1 MKKIIYSGLSVVFLL
16 LTFVSSAT
24 AKLDVNASVGLRE
37 EYNDNIFLT
46 KTNREDD
53 FITSISPNI
62 SLNYAL
68 SYLDLSLDYGLNFK
82 FFAHHS
88 ELNLTSLTNTQA
100 ASLEHQFRP
109 MKGMFIDISDVY
121 RRVPV
126 DIRNQ
131 VAFDNVFVNM
141 TDSNIFSV
149 SPNFVYPLSSTLETR
164 FGYRYTNIWYKVR
177 EGNNSESNSAFI
189 SILKKLSPSLST
201 GVNYNFVAV
210 QPKKTEAYDQHQ
222 GSVNVMYQRGSDF
235 KVWGEFG
242 RVFINYESDRKI
254 ETNFWDVGSD
264 YSLKISENTSL
275 GAGYSTSFAETDIT
289 GEVRQ
294 LRFRSYYYDPKNP
307 TVIWL
312 LDPYY
317 TYDRYSVSAGA
328 TKEERVDIFFRTGQ
342 RFRISVNPY
351 YTVVKYLEIDRKDK
365 ITGIA
370 ANFYHKLS
378 AKINS
383 SIHGVAE
390 KQKFL
395 PENREYSRYS
405 IGLNLDYR
413 LSKHITTG
421 LGYTY
426 NTRKSNNA
434 DEFHNNIAWI
444 QSTFSF

>member
-1 MKKIIYSGLSVVFLL
+1 MKKIIFIGVYVAVFSFSAL
-16 LTFVSSAT
+16 SSAM
-24 AKLDVNASVGLRE
+24 AKLDIKPALTLRE

-53 FITSISPNI
+53 FITSVSPNI
-62 SLNYAL
+62 RLNYAL

-82 FFAHHS
+82 FFARHS
-88 ELNLTSLTNTQA
+88 ERNLTSLTNTQT
-100 ASLEHQFRP
+100 ASLKHQFRP

-121 RRVPV
+121 GRVPV

-141 TDSNIFSV
+141 TDRNVFSV
-149 SPNFVYPLSSTLETR
+149 SPYFVYPLSSTLETR
-164 FGYRYTNIWYKVR
+164 FGYRYTNVWYKVR

-210 QPKKTEAYDQHQ
+210 QPKETEAYDQHQ
-222 GSVNVMYQRGSDF
+222 GSVNVIYQRGSDF

-242 RVFINYESDRKI
+242 RVFLNYESDRKI

-264 YSLKISENTSL
+264 YSLKISESTSL
-275 GAGYSTSFAETDIT
+275 GAGYSTSFSETDIT

-294 LRFRSYYYDPKNP
+294 LRFGNFYYDPNTSTWNLP
-307 TVIWL
+307 Y
-312 LDPYY
+312 YY

-328 TKEERVDIFFRTGQ
+328 TKKERVDIFFRTGQ
-342 RFRISVNPY
+342 RLRIRVNPY

-365 ITGIA
+365 ITGVA
-370 ANFYHKLS
+370 VDFYHKLS
-378 AKINS
+378 AKIDS
-383 SIHGVAE
+383 SIRGVAE

-395 PENREYSRYS
+395 PENREASRYS
-405 IGLNLDYR
+405 IGLNLDYQ
-413 LSKHITTG
+413 LSKHITAG

-426 NTRKSNNA
+426 NTRRSNNA

-444 QSTFSF
+444 QSRFTF

>member
-1 MKKIIYSGLSVVFLL
+1 MKKVIYSGLSAVFFL
-16 LTFVSSAT
+16 LTFVSLAT

-62 SLNYAL
+62 RLNYAL
-68 SYLDLSLDYGLNFK
+68 SYLDLSLNYGLNFK

-126 DIRNQ
+126 DVRDQ

-141 TDSNIFSV
+141 TDSNVFSV
-149 SPNFVYPLSSTLETR
+149 SPYFVYPLSSTLETR
-164 FGYRYTNIWYKVR
+164 FGYRYTNVWYKVA

-189 SILKKLSPSLST
+189 SIVKKLSPSLST

-222 GSVNVMYQRGSDF
+222 GSVNVIYQRGSDF

-242 RVFINYESDRKI
+242 RVFLNYESDRKI

-264 YSLKISENTSL
+264 YSLKISESTSL
-275 GAGYSTSFAETDIT
+275 GAGYSTSFSETDIT

-294 LRFRSYYYDPKNP
+294 LRFGSYYYNP
-307 TVIWL
+307 NTATGYL
-312 LDPYY
+312 FDPYY

-328 TKEERVDIFFRTGQ
+328 IKKERVDIFFRTGQ
-342 RFRISVNPY
+342 RFRISANPY

-365 ITGIA
+365 ITGVAID
-370 ANFYHKLS
+370 FYHKLS
-378 AKINS
+378 AKIDS
-383 SIHGVAE
+383 SIRGVAE
-390 KQKFL
+390 KHKFL
-395 PENREYSRYS
+395 PENSEAR
-405 IGLNLDYR
+405 
-413 LSKHITTG
+413 
-421 LGYTY
+421 
-426 NTRKSNNA
+426 
-434 DEFHNNIAWI
+434 
-444 QSTFSF
+444 

>member
-1 MKKIIYSGLSVVFLL
+1 MKKIIFIGLYVAVFSFSAL
-16 LTFVSSAT
+16 SSAM
-24 AKLDVNASVGLRE
+24 AKLDIKPALTLRE

-46 KTNREDD
+46 KTNRQDD

-62 SLNYAL
+62 RLNYAL

-88 ELNLTSLTNTQA
+88 ERNLTSLTNTQN
-100 ASLEHQFRP
+100 ASLKHQFRP
-109 MKGMFIDISDVY
+109 MKGIFIDISDVY

-141 TDSNIFSV
+141 TDSNVFSV

-164 FGYRYTNIWYKVR
+164 FGYRYTNVWYKVR

-201 GVNYNFVAV
+201 GVNYNFAAV

-222 GSVNVMYQRGSDF
+222 GSVNVIYQRGSDF

-242 RVFINYESDRKI
+242 RVFLNYESDRKI

-264 YSLKISENTSL
+264 YSLKISESTSL
-275 GAGYSTSFAETDIT
+275 GAGYSTSFSETDIT

-294 LRFRSYYYDPKNP
+294 LRFGSYYYNP
-307 TVIWL
+307 NTSTGYL
-312 LDPYY
+312 FDPYY

-328 TKEERVDIFFRTGQ
+328 IKKERADIFFRTGQ

-370 ANFYHKLS
+370 ADFYHKLS
-378 AKINS
+378 AKIDS
-383 SIHGVAE
+383 SIRGVAE

-395 PENREYSRYS
+395 PENREATRYS

-413 LSKHITTG
+413 LSKHITAG
-421 LGYTY
+421 LGYAY

-434 DEFHNNIAWI
+434 DEFHNNIAWL
-444 QSTFSF
+444 QSKFTF

>member
-1 MKKIIYSGLSVVFLL
+1 MKKIIYSGLSAVFLL
-16 LTFVSSAT
+16 LTFVSSAA

-62 SLNYAL
+62 RLNYAL
-68 SYLDLSLDYGLNFK
+68 SNLDLSLNYGLNFK

-88 ELNLTSLTNTQA
+88 ERNLTSLSSTQA

-126 DIRNQ
+126 DARNQ

-141 TDSNIFSV
+141 TDSNVFSV
-149 SPNFVYPLSSTLETR
+149 SPNFVYPLSSTVETR
-164 FGYRYTNIWYKVR
+164 FGYRYTNIWYKVG

-222 GSVNVMYQRGSDF
+222 GSVSVMYQRGSDF

-242 RVFINYESDRKI
+242 RVFLNYESSRKI
-254 ETNFWDVGSD
+254 ETNFWDIGSN
-264 YSLKISENTSL
+264 YSLKISESTSL
-275 GAGYSTSFAETDIT
+275 GAGYSTSFSETDIT

-294 LRFRSYYYDPKNP
+294 LRFGS
-307 TVIWL
+307 
-312 LDPYY
+312 
-317 TYDRYSVSAGA
+317 
-328 TKEERVDIFFRTGQ
+328 
-342 RFRISVNPY
+342 
-351 YTVVKYLEIDRKDK
+351 
-365 ITGIA
+365 
-370 ANFYHKLS
+370 
-378 AKINS
+378 
-383 SIHGVAE
+383 
-390 KQKFL
+390 
-395 PENREYSRYS
+395 
-405 IGLNLDYR
+405 
-413 LSKHITTG
+413 
-421 LGYTY
+421 
-426 NTRKSNNA
+426 
-434 DEFHNNIAWI
+434 
-444 QSTFSF
+444 